1 MRPVIEVRAA
11 QPTDLSVLAELC
23 LGARQESAVG
33 SQVCTSDPVTLSHQ
47 IGALTSAPG
56 GTVLVAEADGAIVG
70 MLLGRLLG
78 PSPFTSEASLAVEA
92 LYVAPEHRRKGAGHA
107 LMLGATDLAAGAG
120 ADQVYAA
127 PIPGARGMQ
136 RFFVRLGFAPV
147 ANHRVTTTSALQRR
161 LAGDGAAVRRPG
173 PRGLEEL
180 IARRRQA
187 RAAPDAPVEDG
198 TPPKDQAVRR
208 SITRQVRR
216 AVQTRLEVESST
228 TIS

>member
-147 ANHRVTTTSALQRR
+147 ANHRVTKTSALQRR

-173 PRGLEEL
+173 GLEDL
-180 IARRRQA
+180 IARRRQS
-187 RAAPDAPVEDG
+187 RGAPVASVEDG
-198 TPPKDQAVRR
+198 TTQKDQAVRR

-216 AVQTRLEVESST
+216 AVHTRLEVESST